1 MLILPFADVNKAFKP
16 YQDIYDRDVAPYLS
30 QAYSH
35 SLALSGTSYSFYVN
49 RVHPQVVKS
58 LQQLHA
64 FYTYHLDPAVRRG
77 YSLYVRPQVEK
88 LTAKLF
94 ERKAHATGSEA
105 INEAKQ
111 EVKQAEKEGQARSHQ
126 AQEEAV
132 IEANRKK
139 NDPSTVE
146 KAQQATESFL
156 GMADDADEVESAR
169 LDAELEAEGQSVKE
183 QLEAWEEGLSKLMGK
198 EYKLFT
204 ERISDLVSGNPFS
217 VLVSC

>member
-1 MLILPFADVNKAFKP
+1 M
-16 YQDIYDRDVAPYLS
+16 
-30 QAYSH
+30 
-35 SLALSGTSYSFYVN
+35 
-49 RVHPQVVKS
+49 VKS
-58 LQQLHA
+58 LQQLHS
-64 FYTYHLDPAVRRG
+64 FYTYHLDPAVRRA

-105 INEAKQ
+105 ISEAKE
-111 EVKQAEKEGQARSHQ
+111 EVKEAQKEGKARSQQ

-132 IEANRKK
+132 TEANRKK
-139 NDPSTVE
+139 NDPSIVE

-156 GMADDADEVESAR
+156 GMADEADEVEMAR

-204 ERISDLVSGNPFS
+204 ERISDLVSQGTVPAPSHIADVLFFS
-217 VLVSC
+217 TAESSPCRFARPL